1 MSIKTNSLKDIS
13 RRAVDVVRKGSRE
26 GGSIMRQQQRGL
38 RVGEPGGVALPHALE
53 SADRKHQ
60 GHDQVRSILMLI

>member
-1 MSIKTNSLKDIS
+1 
-13 RRAVDVVRKGSRE
+13 
-26 GGSIMRQQQRGL
+26 MRQQL